1 MENSLFEKVIHLAD
15 NTLILGQ
22 RTSEWCGKA
31 PIIEEDLALSNIAL
45 DLIGQTRMLMQYAGT
60 LDAQGRDE
68 DQLAFLRT
76 EGQYRNFTL
85 CELPNRDFA
94 HTIIRLFIFSSWQS
108 LVWQQLANS
117 TDEQLKAIALK
128 SAKETRYHLNHCGE
142 WVIRLGDGTA
152 TSHDKAQQALD
163 YIWPYTQAL
172 FDNTEHAALYPQW
185 LAIVQDVF
193 ATATLTL
200 PKAVPFK
207 SFGHLGRHSEHMGH
221 LLAEM
226 QYMQRTYPG
235 QVW

>member
-85 CELPNRDFA
+85 CELPNRDIA
-94 HTIIRLFIFSSWQS
+94 HTIIRLFIFC
-108 LVWQQLANS
+108 V
-117 TDEQLKAIALK
+117 
-128 SAKETRYHLNHCGE
+128 
-142 WVIRLGDGTA
+142 
-152 TSHDKAQQALD
+152 
-163 YIWPYTQAL
+163 
-172 FDNTEHAALYPQW
+172 
-185 LAIVQDVF
+185 
-193 ATATLTL
+193 
-200 PKAVPFK
+200 
-207 SFGHLGRHSEHMGH
+207 
-221 LLAEM
+221 
-226 QYMQRTYPG
+226 
-235 QVW
+235 